1 MSYRDDVAAL
11 AARKAALDQQLRE
24 LTRERDEA
32 ARMLEQVRLPVLPN
46 MRVAAPCNASWDAM
60 TGDDRAR
67 HCGEC
72 NQQVFNLS
80 ALTTEQAESLIREK
94 NGDLCVRYYKRKD
107 GTVLTADCKV
117 GAKKR
122 DRRRTIAASLIGT
135 SLLTAGIGSTYEPHR
150 PSIVTESIDDDDV
163 MMGKFEMRTH
173 CEAYVDQ
180 LQQMAECAPPDS
192 KQAIRDA
199 ANQFEISIHQVPPQA
214 ERQLQE
220 ACAEA
225 GKAIQPSLDAM
236 CKPSEQR
243 DEHRDDDRQG
253 EQAAQ
258 Q

>member
-11 AARKAALDQQLRE
+11 AARKAALDQQLRD

-72 NQQVFNLS
+72 KQQVFNLS

-94 NGDLCVRYYKRKD
+94 HGDLCVRYYKRKD
-107 GTVLTADCKV
+107 GTVLTADCTV

-122 DRRRTIAASLIGT
+122 ERRRTLAASAVAM
-135 SLLTAGIGSTYEPHR
+135 SLFGAGVSNEVVSKSAAPLHA
-150 PSIVTESIDDDDV
+150 VEDDADEAI
-163 MMGKFEMRTH
+163 MGKFAYEPPRTN
-173 CEAYVDQ
+173 CDRYVDELEQ
-180 LQQMAECAPPDS
+180 LAECAPAEARE
-192 KQAIRDA
+192 QIRNA
-199 ANQFEISIHQVPPQA
+199 ANQFEMSVHQVPAQA

-220 ACAEA
+220 ACGEA
-225 GKAIQPSLDAM
+225 MKAIEPTIEAT

-243 DEHRDDDRQG
+243 DEHRGHDR
-253 EQAAQ
+253 EPE
-258 Q
+258 

>member
-11 AARKAALDQQLRE
+11 AARKAALDQQLRD

-32 ARMLEQVRLPVLPN
+32 ARLLEQVRLPVLPN

-72 NQQVFNLS
+72 DQQVFNLS

-107 GTVLTADCKV
+107 GTVMTADCGV

-122 DRRRTIAASLIGT
+122 ERRRTIAASAVAM
-135 SLLTAGIGSTYEPHR
+135 SLFGAGMSNTVVEHFAVP
-150 PSIVTESIDDDDV
+150 EFDDNDF
-163 MMGKFEMRTH
+163 MMGKFETRTN
-173 CEAYVDQ
+173 CEVYVDQ
-180 LQQMAECAPPDS
+180 LRELAECAPVEGRE
-192 KQAIRDA
+192 QIRNA
-199 ANQFEISIHQVPPQA
+199 ANQFELSIHQVPPQA

-220 ACAEA
+220 ACGEA
-225 GKAIQPSLDAM
+225 MTAIRPALDAT
-236 CKPSEQR
+236 CKPLEQR
-243 DEHRDDDRQG
+243 DEDRG
-253 EQAAQ
+253 HDREPEEPAQ
-258 Q
+258 K